1 MMMRV
6 GKMLLAAAAV
16 GALSTV
22 ANAALT
28 ASWVP
33 APIVPGTDT
42 DGSGSPGMP
51 LIANGFHT
59 WDLVISRDPGDDF
72 QSLRIFANA
81 PAGGTYFQ
89 HAFGSAN
96 NGTPPN
102 PALIPSF
109 PALQYDSYFDDNGN
123 FQILGSTDGNVD
135 LPPPG
140 IFSTSQLAVSG
151 GDLTSDTLGGPLRLL
166 RLTFNGTG
174 NPSFLGR
181 IFSVQTPN
189 GIPVPQIGVV
199 PEPATLGLLAAAG
212 LLAIRRR

>member
-33 APIVPGTDT
+33 APIVPATDT

-123 FQILGSTDGNVD
+123 FRSSARPTVTSICRPRASSTPRS
-135 LPPPG
+135 LR
-140 IFSTSQLAVSG
+140 LG

-174 NPSFLGR
+174 NPTFLGR